1 MVALDPVVGIIL
13 IPLILY
19 VIPILMVFMYALY
32 VICFIEYGAE
42 DYQGLF

>member
-1 MVALDPVVGIIL
+1 MVALNPIVGIIL

-32 VICFIEYGAE
+32 VICFIEYELE
-42 DYQGLF
+42 DVEGLC